1 MFRKIR
7 EFVRT
12 VAIKE
17 IEATPVEEKRKMSDY
32 ANCYEKARANGEQT
46 FTLRAQDQTS
56 PTVIAEWIKL
66 NIETAPADKLRD
78 ALEECLKMRQ
88 HSPRRMP
95 D

>member
-1 MFRKIR
+1 
-7 EFVRT
+7 
-12 VAIKE
+12 
-17 IEATPVEEKRKMSDY
+17 MSDY

-56 PTVIAEWIKL
+56 PAVIAEWIKL